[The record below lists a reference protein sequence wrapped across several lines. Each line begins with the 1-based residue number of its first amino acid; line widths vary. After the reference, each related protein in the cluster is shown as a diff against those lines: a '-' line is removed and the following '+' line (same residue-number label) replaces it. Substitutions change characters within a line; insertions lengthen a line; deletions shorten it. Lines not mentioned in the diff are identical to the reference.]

1 MPLRR
6 LLAFAKCET
15 LSLMRDPVRL
25 AFAFLGSFIMLLIFG
40 FGVSSDVTNLT
51 YAAFDHDETPE
62 SRDYLANFSSSRY
75 FTEKAP
81 LHSVEE
87 MQRRLKSNDITLA

>member
-25 AFAFLGSFIMLLIFG
+25 AFAFLGSFIMLLI
-40 FGVSSDVTNLT
+40 
-51 YAAFDHDETPE
+51 
-62 SRDYLANFSSSRY
+62 LA
-75 FTEKAP
+75 
-81 LHSVEE
+81 SVFPA
-87 MQRRLKSNDITLA
+87 M